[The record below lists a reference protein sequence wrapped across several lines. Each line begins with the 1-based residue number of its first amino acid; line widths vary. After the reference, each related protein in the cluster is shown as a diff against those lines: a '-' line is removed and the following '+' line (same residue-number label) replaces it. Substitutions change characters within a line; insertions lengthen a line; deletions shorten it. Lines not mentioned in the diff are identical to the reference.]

1 MAFGKSLVICPPFTG
16 QLVSEGGAAVPGA
29 RVIRRWT
36 WAWKETGETN
46 ETVADDNGHFRF
58 DEVRRSSLSAMFLP
72 HEPSMTE
79 KIFVVIDGEERLLW
93 ATGKTNYDPDPAR
106 PVDMLCYV
114 DREPTYGNTS
124 SGTCEARSTAQ

>member
-16 QLVSEGGAAVPGA
+16 QLVRESGESVPNA

-36 WAWKETGETN
+36 WAWKDAAETD
-46 ETVADDNGHFRF
+46 ETVADGDGRF
-58 DEVRRSSLSAMFLP
+58 SFEEVRRSSFTASIMP

-93 ATGKTNYDPDPAR
+93 ATGKITYDPDPTR

-114 DREPTYGNTS
+114 DREPAYGDTS